1 MLSKLRTVGMAAEAG
16 PWLDARFLPESF
28 SAQTW
33 AMPVARVACALNQAH
48 AGHPYPSGIRWHL
61 RTGEHRS
68 TVLYGEYKLATSS
81 GLLSPSVMDP
91 IVVAWPN
98 RL

>member
-1 MLSKLRTVGMAAEAG
+1 MAAEAG

-68 TVLYGEYKLATSS
+68 TVVYGEYKLATSS
-81 GLLSPSVMDP
+81 ALLSPSVMDP